1 MLSIPGNSLTLTFNS
16 RRLYTTY
23 VLMKNYGYYSMSRQN
38 MVIWVVKFQREAKN
52 LANFVYLSWKLDK
65 PYCHMAETP
74 VLYIKIETNA
84 DKSSSPFLECVIKES
99 NVNFSSFSK

>member
-38 MVIWVVKFQREAKN
+38 MVTWVVKFQREAKN

-65 PYCHMAETP
+65 PYCRTAETP
-74 VLYIKIETNA
+74 VLYIKLRPMQTNLVP
-84 DKSSSPFLECVIKES
+84 PF
-99 NVNFSSFSK
+99 

>member
-65 PYCHMAETP
+65 PYCRTAETP
-74 VLYIKIETNA
+74 VLYIKLRPMQTNLVP
-84 DKSSSPFLECVIKES
+84 PF
-99 NVNFSSFSK
+99 